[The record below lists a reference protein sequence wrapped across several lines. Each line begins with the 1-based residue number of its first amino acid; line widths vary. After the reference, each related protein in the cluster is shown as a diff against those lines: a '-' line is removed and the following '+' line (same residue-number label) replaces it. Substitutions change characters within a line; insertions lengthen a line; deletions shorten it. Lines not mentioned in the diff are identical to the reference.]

1 MEKIIFLDYETLR
14 LVWWL
19 LLGVLLVGFAIMDG
33 FDLGVATLL
42 PFVARTDIERRV
54 MLETIEPVWE
64 GNQVWLVLGAGAIF
78 AAWPPLYAA
87 VFSGFY
93 IAMFLALLALIVR
106 PVGFSF
112 RNKIP
117 NPVWRT
123 AWDWALFAGGVV
135 PAVIFGVAFGNLLQG
150 VPFHLDE
157 SLRAF
162 YGGGFFGLLN
172 PFALVCGLVSVAML
186 VMHGGVYLALK
197 TDGEVAARGTFFAV
211 RAARALIL
219 LFLLGGVWT
228 AFVLD
233 GYVIMQAPAHDAA
246 SNPLAKTVVRETG
259 AWLANYGAHPWL
271 MLAPALGFAG
281 ALMVQWLLKTGR
293 VGLAFI
299 ASSASVFGVIATA
312 GVSMFP
318 FLLPSSTTPSSS
330 LTVWDA
336 SSSRL
341 TLFLML
347 MATVVF
353 MPLVIAY
360 TSWVFHV
367 LRGKVTPEH
376 IEEEETAY

>member
-1 MEKIIFLDYETLR
+1 
-14 LVWWL
+14 
-19 LLGVLLVGFAIMDG
+19 
-33 FDLGVATLL
+33 
-42 PFVARTDIERRV
+42 
-54 MLETIEPVWE
+54 
-64 GNQVWLVLGAGAIF
+64 
-78 AAWPPLYAA
+78 
-87 VFSGFY
+87 
-93 IAMFLALLALIVR
+93 
-106 PVGFSF
+106 
-112 RNKIP
+112 
-117 NPVWRT
+117 
-123 AWDWALFAGGVV
+123 
-135 PAVIFGVAFGNLLQG
+135 
-150 VPFHLDE
+150 LDE